1 MSKTKKTWFD
11 RLNENL
17 RKDFVQAFDD
27 SDYFEQVLTSV
38 DFPDGSFIE
47 VELFRKNNSIDV
59 YFYHAD
65 GDNDR
70 ECPNIE
76 DYIQD
81 NLPDWS
87 ALMEEYE
94 DAAVEMD
101 EWQQHGFANE
111 AAFWRWKE
119 G

>member
-1 MSKTKKTWFD
+1 MNNKKKTWFD
-11 RLNENL
+11 RLTENL
-17 RKDFVQAFDD
+17 HDRF
-27 SDYFEQVLTSV
+27 FECMDEDRYCQQVLASV

-47 VELFRKNNSIDV
+47 VELFKVNNSIDV

-65 GDNDR
+65 EGNDR
-70 ECPNIE
+70 DCPNIE

-94 DAAVEMD
+94 DAEVDMD
-101 EWQQHGFANE
+101 EWQSHGFANE

>member
-1 MSKTKKTWFD
+1 MGKPKKTWFD
-11 RLNENL
+11 RLNDDL
-17 RKDFVQAFDD
+17 RDRF
-27 SDYFEQVLTSV
+27 FEGMNEDRYLQQVLASV
-38 DFPDGSFIE
+38 DFPDGSFVE
-47 VELFRKNNSIDV
+47 VELFKVNNSIDV

-65 GDNDR
+65 ENNDR
-70 ECPNIE
+70 NCPNIE

-94 DAAVEMD
+94 DADVEMD
-101 EWQQHGFANE
+101 EWQSHGFANE

>member
-1 MSKTKKTWFD
+1 MGED
-11 RLNENL
+11 RYCQ
-17 RKDFVQAFDD
+17 QA
-27 SDYFEQVLTSV
+27 LASV

-65 GDNDR
+65 EDNDR

-94 DAAVEMD
+94 DAEVDMD
-101 EWQQHGFANE
+101 EWQSHGFANE